1 MNIKQ
6 STTRN
11 LRREQ
16 AAETRERLL
25 KSVKVLFTEKGEI
38 RDMDFEIAAKQ
49 FMSISVM
56 NIVSKLIK
64 IELVGEMLEEVY
76 RKKII
81 QYTLNLWKKP

>member
-1 MNIKQ
+1 
-6 STTRN
+6 
-11 LRREQ
+11 
-16 AAETRERLL
+16 
-25 KSVKVLFTEKGEI
+25 
-38 RDMDFEIAAKQ
+38 MDFEIAAKQ